1 MTVLVANVPHETD
14 LGFVD
19 VENPFPP
26 GRYRIRLT
34 VFDEAKNESEPAFIL
49 LTVNEAQREPRGP
62 IGRIPIDRIPID
74 RVIDRGILNPDIG
87 EAVRPVRPIFP
98 RRPGG

>member
-1 MTVLVANVPHETD
+1 MTILVANVPHETD

-19 VENPFPP
+19 VENRLPP
-26 GRYRIRLT
+26 GKYRFRLT

-74 RVIDRGILNPDIG
+74 RVIDRGIVN
-87 EAVRPVRPIFP
+87 PIFP